1 MFFREVSRFHRLPEF
16 IESDQNNTFI
26 NTFWH
31 ELCILASIELT
42 PSSLFPLVE
51 YIQKWES
58 KTWFIWIPLVIGV
71 AQQESVGIRDGGILN
86 WLWDM
91 GSHMI
96 FSLIHI
102 LILLG
107 RVVSMVGLFH
117 FLIVMKRDVENYSI
131 G

>member
-1 MFFREVSRFHRLPEF
+1 M
-16 IESDQNNTFI
+16 
-26 NTFWH
+26 
-31 ELCILASIELT
+31 
-42 PSSLFPLVE
+42 
-51 YIQKWES
+51 
-58 KTWFIWIPLVIGV
+58 

-117 FLIVMKRDVENYSI
+117 FLIVMKQDVENYSI

>member
-1 MFFREVSRFHRLPEF
+1 
-16 IESDQNNTFI
+16 
-26 NTFWH
+26 
-31 ELCILASIELT
+31 
-42 PSSLFPLVE
+42 LFPLVE

-71 AQQESVGIRDGGILN
+71 VQQELVGIRDGGILN

-107 RVVSMVGLFH
+107 RVVSIVGLFH